1 MAKHVLSIEI
11 GTLVTK
17 IVEIDYKKKNP
28 HVYRAVSFATP
39 EGVIEDGVIRDKD
52 VLAVAFRNEL
62 AEAGM
67 KERNVVFS
75 IASSKIA
82 TREVTLPNVKE
93 NKIGALVQ
101 ATAQEYFPIDLNDYT
116 LAYSLLETIKEGK
129 DKSYKVL
136 LLAAPDDLVDN
147 YYNFAK
153 EMDFNIEALDYFG
166 NGSMQVLKKEIVL
179 DYCACIQISGNTTMI
194 NFMNEG
200 QQLMQR
206 TIPQGIFNVAEAM
219 VLSEDCMIE
228 DMDTACEALCRDKL
242 VCRSLD
248 YRGLD
253 DDDSIVSARMTEE
266 QWRQQ
271 EASKSARKVVTDAI
285 GEILLSVDRVIDF
298 FKSKYQG
305 VELTRIYITG
315 MGSKVAGIEEL
326 FQSVLNV
333 ETQRME
339 HLVNVSFPRH
349 FSEGLYNQTEYIAV
363 IGAAIGPVGFKSK
376 NAAVAGAGADGL
388 RNAQLVFGL
397 AVICAVAMSAFSLV
411 TYNTEKTRNDD
422 LNARKASLSSIN
434 QVFEE
439 NEGIK
444 SVYDQV
450 NNLQTSTETQNENL
464 NGLLK
469 QLEGSLP
476 RTMTVT
482 FMQSSQDGI
491 NLTITSETDISIA
504 RMLMNLEALEMRNK
518 DGQMIPVLTNIS
530 IPSVTASEED
540 DGSTVYNFTV
550 SAQYYQAAQA
560 AKAAEEQKAA
570 AAAAENANTSDGTNN
585 N

>member
-570 AAAAENANTSDGTNN
+570 AAAAENANTSNGTNN

>member
-11 GTLVTK
+11 GTQVTK

-67 KERNVVFS
+67 KEKSVVFS

-129 DKSYKVL
+129 EKSYKVL

-219 VLSEDCMIE
+219 VLSDECMIE

-253 DDDSIVSARMTEE
+253 DDESIVSARMTEE

-271 EASKSARKVVTDAI
+271 EASKSSRKVVTDAI
-285 GEILLSVDRVIDF
+285 GEILLSVLRVIDF
-298 FKSKYQG
+298 FKSKHQG
-305 VELTRIYITG
+305 VELTSIYITG
-315 MGSKVAGIEEL
+315 MGCKVAGIEDLFENEL
-326 FQSVLNV
+326 NIP
-333 ETQRME
+333 TQRME

-363 IGAAIGPVGFKSK
+363 VGAAIAPVGFKSK
-376 NAAVAGAGADGL
+376 NASSSGAGADAL

-397 AVICAVAMSAFSLV
+397 AVICAIAMSAFAFLQ
-411 TYNTEKTRNDD
+411 YNTEKQKNDD
-422 LNARKASLSSIN
+422 LNARKQSLAYIN
-434 QVFEE
+434 SVFEE

-444 SVYDQV
+444 NVYSQV
-450 NNLQTSTETQNENL
+450 SSLYNATETQNENL
-464 NGLLK
+464 NSLIK
-469 QLEGSLP
+469 QLEANLP
-476 RTMTVT
+476 RTMTVS
-482 FMQSSQDGI
+482 FLQSKDDGI
-491 NLTITSETDISIA
+491 NMTITSETDISIA
-504 RMLMNLEALEMRNK
+504 RMLMNLESMEMVDK
-518 DGQMIPVLTNIS
+518 DGQKIPVLTNIS
-530 IPSVTASEED
+530 IPSVTAADGD
-540 DGSTVYNFTV
+540 DGSTVYNFSV
-550 SAQYYQAAQA
+550 SAQYYQVVQALAQ
-560 AKAAEEQKAA
+560 E
-570 AAAAENANTSDGTNN
+570 AENASAQSAQASASPAN
-585 N
+585 

>member
-11 GTLVTK
+11 GTQVTK

-67 KERNVVFS
+67 KEKSVVFS

-101 ATAQEYFPIDLNDYT
+101 ATAQEYFPIDLTDYT

-129 DKSYKVL
+129 EKSYKVL

-219 VLSEDCMIE
+219 VLSNECMIE

-253 DDDSIVSARMTEE
+253 DDESIVSARMTEE

-271 EASKSARKVVTDAI
+271 EASKSSRKVVTDAV
-285 GEILLSVDRVIDF
+285 GEILLSVLRVIDF
-298 FKSKYQG
+298 FKSKHQG
-305 VELTRIYITG
+305 VELSSIYITG
-315 MGSKVAGIEEL
+315 MGCKVAGIEEL
-326 FQSVLNV
+326 FENELGIP
-333 ETQRME
+333 TQRME

-363 IGAAIGPVGFKSK
+363 VGAAIAPVGFKSK
-376 NAAVAGAGADGL
+376 NVTSSGAGADAL

-397 AVICAVAMSAFSLV
+397 AVICAIAMSAFSFLQ
-411 TYNTEKTRNDD
+411 YNTEKQKNDD
-422 LNARKASLSSIN
+422 LNARKQSLAYIN
-434 QVFEE
+434 SVFEE

-444 SVYDQV
+444 NVYDQV
-450 NNLQTSTETQNENL
+450 NTIYNATETQNENL
-464 NGLLK
+464 NSLIK
-469 QLEGSLP
+469 QLEANLP
-476 RTMTVT
+476 RTMTVSYL
-482 FMQSSQDGI
+482 QSSQDGI
-491 NLTITSETDISIA
+491 NMTITSETDISIA
-504 RMLMNLEALEMRNK
+504 RMLMNLESMEMQDK
-518 DGQMIPVLTNIS
+518 DGQKIPVLTNIS
-530 IPSVTASEED
+530 IPSVAASDAD
-540 DGSTVYNFTV
+540 DGSTEYNFTV
-550 SAQYYQAAQA
+550 TAQYYQVAMAQSQEADASGAA
-560 AKAAEEQKAA
+560 
-570 AAAAENANTSDGTNN
+570 N
-585 N
+585 

>member
-11 GTLVTK
+11 GTQVTK

-67 KERNVVFS
+67 KEKSVVFS

-129 DKSYKVL
+129 EKSYKVL

-219 VLSEDCMIE
+219 VLSDECMIE

-253 DDDSIVSARMTEE
+253 DEESIVSARMTEE

-271 EASKSARKVVTDAI
+271 EASKSSRKVVTDAV
-285 GEILLSVDRVIDF
+285 GEILLSVLRVIDF

-305 VELTRIYITG
+305 VELTSIYITG
-315 MGSKVAGIEEL
+315 MGCKVAGIEEL
-326 FQSVLNV
+326 FENELNIP
-333 ETQRME
+333 TQRME

-363 IGAAIGPVGFKSK
+363 VGAAIAPVGFKSK
-376 NAAVAGAGADGL
+376 NVTSSGAGADAL

-397 AVICAVAMSAFSLV
+397 AVICAIAMSAFSFLQ
-411 TYNTEKTRNDD
+411 YNTEKQKNDD
-422 LNARKASLSSIN
+422 LTARKQSLSYIN
-434 QVFEE
+434 SVFEE

-444 SVYDQV
+444 KVYDQV
-450 NNLQTSTETQNENL
+450 NNLYNATETENENL
-464 NGLLK
+464 NSLVK
-469 QLEGSLP
+469 QLEANLP
-476 RTMTVT
+476 RTMTVSYL
-482 FMQSSQDGI
+482 QSSDDGI
-491 NLTITSETDISIA
+491 NMTITSETDISIA
-504 RMLMNLEALEMRNK
+504 RMLMNLESMEMQDK
-518 DGQMIPVLTNIS
+518 DGQKIPVLTNIS
-530 IPSVTASEED
+530 IPSVTAADAE
-540 DGSTVYNFTV
+540 DGSTEYSFSV
-550 SAQYYQAAQA
+550 SAQYYQVVMAQSQEA
-560 AKAAEEQKAA
+560 DTSTSAS
-570 AAAAENANTSDGTNN
+570 AN
-585 N
+585 

>member
-11 GTLVTK
+11 GTQVTK

-67 KERNVVFS
+67 KEKSVVFS

-101 ATAQEYFPIDLNDYT
+101 ATAQEYFPIDLTDYT

-129 DKSYKVL
+129 EKSYKVL

-219 VLSEDCMIE
+219 VLSDECMIE

-253 DDDSIVSARMTEE
+253 DDESIVSARMTEE

-271 EASKSARKVVTDAI
+271 EASKSSRKVVTDAI
-285 GEILLSVDRVIDF
+285 GEILLSVLRVIDF

-305 VELTRIYITG
+305 VELTSIYITG
-315 MGSKVAGIEEL
+315 MGCKVAGIEEL
-326 FQSVLNV
+326 FENELNIP
-333 ETQRME
+333 TQRME

-363 IGAAIGPVGFKSK
+363 VGAAIAPVGFKSK
-376 NAAVAGAGADGL
+376 NVTTSGAGADAL

-397 AVICAVAMSAFSLV
+397 AVICAIAMSTFSFLQ
-411 TYNTEKTRNDD
+411 YNTEKQKNDD
-422 LNARKASLSSIN
+422 LNARKQSLSYIN
-434 QVFEE
+434 SVFEE

-444 SVYDQV
+444 NVYSQV
-450 NNLQTSTETQNENL
+450 SSLYNATETQNENL
-464 NGLLK
+464 NSLVK
-469 QLEGSLP
+469 QLEANLP
-476 RTMTVT
+476 RTMTVS
-482 FMQSSQDGI
+482 FLQSNDDGI
-491 NLTITSETDISIA
+491 NMTITSETDISIA
-504 RMLMNLEALEMRNK
+504 RMLMNLESMEMEDK
-518 DGQMIPVLTNIS
+518 DGQKIPVLTNIS
-530 IPSVTASEED
+530 IPAVTAADAD
-540 DGSTVYNFTV
+540 DGSTEYNFTV
-550 SAQYYQAAQA
+550 SAQYYQVVQAQA
-560 AKAAEEQKAA
+560 AQEAA
-570 AAAAENANTSDGTNN
+570 AGTAN
-585 N
+585 

>member
-11 GTLVTK
+11 GTQVTK

-67 KERNVVFS
+67 KEKSVVFS

-129 DKSYKVL
+129 EKSYKVL

-219 VLSEDCMIE
+219 VLSDECMIE

-253 DDDSIVSARMTEE
+253 DDESIVSARMTEE

-271 EASKSARKVVTDAI
+271 EASKSSRKVVTDAI
-285 GEILLSVDRVIDF
+285 GEILLSVLRVIDF
-298 FKSKYQG
+298 FKSKHQG
-305 VELTRIYITG
+305 VELTSIYITG
-315 MGSKVAGIEEL
+315 MGCKVAGIEDLFENEL
-326 FQSVLNV
+326 NIP
-333 ETQRME
+333 TQRME

-363 IGAAIGPVGFKSK
+363 VGAAIAPVGFKSK
-376 NAAVAGAGADGL
+376 NVATSGSGADAL

-397 AVICAVAMSAFSLV
+397 AVICAIAMSAFAFLQ
-411 TYNTEKTRNDD
+411 YNTEKQKNDD
-422 LNARKASLSSIN
+422 LNARKQSLAYIN
-434 QVFEE
+434 SVFEE

-444 SVYDQV
+444 NVYSQV
-450 NNLQTSTETQNENL
+450 NSLYNATETQNENL
-464 NGLLK
+464 NSLIK
-469 QLEGSLP
+469 QLEANLP
-476 RTMTVT
+476 RTMTVS
-482 FMQSSQDGI
+482 FLQSNDDGI
-491 NLTITSETDISIA
+491 NMTITSETDISIA
-504 RMLMNLEALEMRNK
+504 RMLMNLESMEMVDK
-518 DGQMIPVLTNIS
+518 DGQKIPVLTNIS
-530 IPSVTASEED
+530 IPSVTAADGD
-540 DGSTVYNFTV
+540 DGSTVYNFSV
-550 SAQYYQAAQA
+550 SAQYYQVVQALVQEAANAIDQSAQA
-560 AKAAEEQKAA
+560 SASP
-570 AAAAENANTSDGTNN
+570 AN
-585 N
+585 

>member
-11 GTLVTK
+11 GTQVTK

-67 KERNVVFS
+67 KEKSVVFS

-93 NKIGALVQ
+93 NKIGGLVQ

-129 DKSYKVL
+129 EKSYKVL

-219 VLSEDCMIE
+219 VLSEECMID
-228 DMDTACEALCRDKL
+228 DMDAACEALCRDKL

-248 YRGLD
+248 YKGLD

-271 EASKSARKVVTDAI
+271 EASKSSRKVVTDAI
-285 GEILLSVDRVIDF
+285 GE
-298 FKSKYQG
+298 
-305 VELTRIYITG
+305 
-315 MGSKVAGIEEL
+315 
-326 FQSVLNV
+326 N
-333 ETQRME
+333 
-339 HLVNVSFPRH
+339 P
-349 FSEGLYNQTEYIAV
+349 SECT
-363 IGAAIGPVGFKSK
+363 
-376 NAAVAGAGADGL
+376 
-388 RNAQLVFGL
+388 
-397 AVICAVAMSAFSLV
+397 
-411 TYNTEKTRNDD
+411 
-422 LNARKASLSSIN
+422 
-434 QVFEE
+434 
-439 NEGIK
+439 
-444 SVYDQV
+444 
-450 NNLQTSTETQNENL
+450 
-464 NGLLK
+464 
-469 QLEGSLP
+469 
-476 RTMTVT
+476 
-482 FMQSSQDGI
+482 
-491 NLTITSETDISIA
+491 
-504 RMLMNLEALEMRNK
+504 
-518 DGQMIPVLTNIS
+518 
-530 IPSVTASEED
+530 PS
-540 DGSTVYNFTV
+540 N
-550 SAQYYQAAQA
+550 
-560 AKAAEEQKAA
+560 
-570 AAAAENANTSDGTNN
+570 
-585 N
+585 

>member
-11 GTLVTK
+11 GTQVTK

-67 KERNVVFS
+67 KEKNVVFS

-101 ATAQEYFPIDLNDYT
+101 ATAQEYFPIDLTDYT

-129 DKSYKVL
+129 EKSYKVL

-219 VLSEDCMIE
+219 VLSDECMIE

-253 DDDSIVSARMTEE
+253 DDESIVSARMTEE

-271 EASKSARKVVTDAI
+271 EASKSSRKVVTDAI
-285 GEILLSVDRVIDF
+285 GEILLSVLRVIDF

-305 VELTRIYITG
+305 VELTSIYITG
-315 MGSKVAGIEEL
+315 MGCKVAGIEEL
-326 FQSVLNV
+326 FENELNIP
-333 ETQRME
+333 TQRME

-363 IGAAIGPVGFKSK
+363 VGAAIAPVGFKSK
-376 NAAVAGAGADGL
+376 NVTTSGAGADAL

-397 AVICAVAMSAFSLV
+397 AVICAIAMSTFSFLQ
-411 TYNTEKTRNDD
+411 YNTEKQKNDD
-422 LNARKASLSSIN
+422 LNARKQSLSYIN
-434 QVFEE
+434 SVFEE

-444 SVYDQV
+444 NVYSQV
-450 NNLQTSTETQNENL
+450 SSLYNATETQNENL
-464 NGLLK
+464 NSLVK
-469 QLEGSLP
+469 QLEANLP
-476 RTMTVT
+476 RTMTVS
-482 FMQSSQDGI
+482 FLQSNDNGI
-491 NLTITSETDISIA
+491 NMTITSETDISIA
-504 RMLMNLEALEMRNK
+504 RMLMNLESMEMEDK
-518 DGQMIPVLTNIS
+518 DGQKIPVLTNIS
-530 IPSVTASEED
+530 IPAVTAADAD
-540 DGSTVYNFTV
+540 DGSTEYNFTV
-550 SAQYYQAAQA
+550 SAQYYQVVQAQA
-560 AKAAEEQKAA
+560 AQEAA
-570 AAAAENANTSDGTNN
+570 AGTAN
-585 N
+585 

>member
-11 GTLVTK
+11 GTQVTK

-67 KERNVVFS
+67 KEKSVVFS

-129 DKSYKVL
+129 EKSYKVL

-219 VLSEDCMIE
+219 VLSDECMIE

-253 DDDSIVSARMTEE
+253 DDESIVSARMTEE

-271 EASKSARKVVTDAI
+271 EASKSSRKVVTDAI
-285 GEILLSVDRVIDF
+285 GEILLSVLRVIDF
-298 FKSKYQG
+298 FKSKHQG
-305 VELTRIYITG
+305 VELTSIYITG
-315 MGSKVAGIEEL
+315 MGCKVAGIEDLFENEL
-326 FQSVLNV
+326 NIP
-333 ETQRME
+333 TQRME

-363 IGAAIGPVGFKSK
+363 VGAAIAPVGFKSK
-376 NAAVAGAGADGL
+376 NVSSSGAGADAL

-397 AVICAVAMSAFSLV
+397 AVICAIAMSAFAFLQ
-411 TYNTEKTRNDD
+411 YNTEKQKNDD
-422 LNARKASLSSIN
+422 LNARKQSLAYIN
-434 QVFEE
+434 SVFEE

-444 SVYDQV
+444 NVYSQV
-450 NNLQTSTETQNENL
+450 NSLYNATETQNENL
-464 NGLLK
+464 NSLIK
-469 QLEGSLP
+469 QLEANLP
-476 RTMTVT
+476 RTMTVS
-482 FMQSSQDGI
+482 FLQSNDDGI
-491 NLTITSETDISIA
+491 NMTITSETDISIA
-504 RMLMNLEALEMRNK
+504 RMLMNLESMEMVDK
-518 DGQMIPVLTNIS
+518 DGQKIPVLTNIS
-530 IPSVTASEED
+530 IPSVTAADGD
-540 DGSTVYNFTV
+540 DGSTVYNFSV
-550 SAQYYQAAQA
+550 SAQYYQVVQALVQEAANAIDQSAQA
-560 AKAAEEQKAA
+560 SASP
-570 AAAAENANTSDGTNN
+570 AN
-585 N
+585 

>member
-67 KERNVVFS
+67 KEKNVVFS

-253 DDDSIVSARMTEE
+253 DDESIVSARMTEE

-315 MGSKVAGIEEL
+315 MGSKVVGIEEL

-476 RTMTVT
+476 RTMTVS

-550 SAQYYQAAQA
+550 SAQYYQVAQA

-570 AAAAENANTSDGTNN
+570 AAAAQNANTSDGTNN

>member
-11 GTLVTK
+11 GTQVTK

-67 KERNVVFS
+67 KEKSVVFS

-101 ATAQEYFPIDLNDYT
+101 ATAQEYFPIDLTDYT

-129 DKSYKVL
+129 EKSYKVL

-219 VLSEDCMIE
+219 VLSDECMIE

-253 DDDSIVSARMTEE
+253 DDESIVSARMTEE

-271 EASKSARKVVTDAI
+271 EASKSSRKVVTDAI
-285 GEILLSVDRVIDF
+285 GEILLSVLRVIDF

-305 VELTRIYITG
+305 VELTSIYITG
-315 MGSKVAGIEEL
+315 MGCKVAGIEEL
-326 FQSVLNV
+326 FENELNIP
-333 ETQRME
+333 TQRME

-363 IGAAIGPVGFKSK
+363 VGAAIAPVGFKSK
-376 NAAVAGAGADGL
+376 NVTTSGAGADAL

-397 AVICAVAMSAFSLV
+397 AVICAIAMSTFSFLQ
-411 TYNTEKTRNDD
+411 YNTEKQKNDD
-422 LNARKASLSSIN
+422 LNARKQSLSYIN
-434 QVFEE
+434 SVFEE

-444 SVYDQV
+444 SVYSQV
-450 NNLQTSTETQNENL
+450 SSLYNATETQNENL
-464 NGLLK
+464 NSLVK
-469 QLEGSLP
+469 QLEANLP
-476 RTMTVT
+476 RTMTVS
-482 FMQSSQDGI
+482 FLQSNDDGI
-491 NLTITSETDISIA
+491 NMTITSETDISIA
-504 RMLMNLEALEMRNK
+504 RMLMNLESMEMEDK
-518 DGQMIPVLTNIS
+518 DGQKIPVLTNIS
-530 IPSVTASEED
+530 IPAVTAADAD
-540 DGSTVYNFTV
+540 DGSTEYNFTV
-550 SAQYYQAAQA
+550 SAQYYQVVQAQAAQA
-560 AKAAEEQKAA
+560 AQEAA
-570 AAAAENANTSDGTNN
+570 AGTAN
-585 N
+585 

>member
-11 GTLVTK
+11 GTQVTK

-67 KERNVVFS
+67 KEKSVVFS

-129 DKSYKVL
+129 EKSYKVL

-219 VLSEDCMIE
+219 VLSDECMIE

-253 DDDSIVSARMTEE
+253 DDESIVSARMTEE

-271 EASKSARKVVTDAI
+271 EASKSSRKVVTDAI
-285 GEILLSVDRVIDF
+285 GEILLSVLRVIDF
-298 FKSKYQG
+298 FKSKHQG
-305 VELTRIYITG
+305 VELTSIYITG
-315 MGSKVAGIEEL
+315 MGCKVAGIEDLFENEL
-326 FQSVLNV
+326 NIP
-333 ETQRME
+333 TQRME

-363 IGAAIGPVGFKSK
+363 VGAAIAPVGFKSK
-376 NAAVAGAGADGL
+376 NVATSGAGADAL

-397 AVICAVAMSAFSLV
+397 AVICAIAMSAFAFLQ
-411 TYNTEKTRNDD
+411 YNTEKQKNDD
-422 LNARKASLSSIN
+422 LNARKQSLAYIN
-434 QVFEE
+434 SVFEE

-444 SVYDQV
+444 NVYSQV
-450 NNLQTSTETQNENL
+450 SSLYNATETQNENL
-464 NGLLK
+464 NSLIK
-469 QLEGSLP
+469 QLEANLP
-476 RTMTVT
+476 RTMTVS
-482 FMQSSQDGI
+482 FLQSKDDGI
-491 NLTITSETDISIA
+491 NMTITSETDISIA
-504 RMLMNLEALEMRNK
+504 RMLMNLESMEMVDK
-518 DGQMIPVLTNIS
+518 DGQKIPVLTNIS
-530 IPSVTASEED
+530 IPSVTAADGD
-540 DGSTVYNFTV
+540 DGSTVYNFSV
-550 SAQYYQAAQA
+550 SAQYYQVVQALAQ
-560 AKAAEEQKAA
+560 E
-570 AAAAENANTSDGTNN
+570 AENASAQSAQASASPAN
-585 N
+585 

>member
-11 GTLVTK
+11 GTQVTK

-67 KERNVVFS
+67 KEKSVVFS

-129 DKSYKVL
+129 EKSYKVL

-219 VLSEDCMIE
+219 VLSDECMIE

-253 DDDSIVSARMTEE
+253 DDESIVSARMTEE

-271 EASKSARKVVTDAI
+271 EASKSSRKVVTDAI
-285 GEILLSVDRVIDF
+285 GEILLSVLRVIDF
-298 FKSKYQG
+298 FKSKHQG
-305 VELTRIYITG
+305 VELTSIYITG
-315 MGSKVAGIEEL
+315 MGCKVAGIEDLFENEL
-326 FQSVLNV
+326 NIP
-333 ETQRME
+333 TQRME

-363 IGAAIGPVGFKSK
+363 VGAAIAPVGFKSK
-376 NAAVAGAGADGL
+376 NVASSGSGADAL

-397 AVICAVAMSAFSLV
+397 AVICAIAMSAFAFLQ
-411 TYNTEKTRNDD
+411 YNTEKQKNDD
-422 LNARKASLSSIN
+422 LNARKQSLAYIN
-434 QVFEE
+434 SVFEE

-444 SVYDQV
+444 NVYSQV
-450 NNLQTSTETQNENL
+450 NSLYNATETQNENL
-464 NGLLK
+464 NSLIK
-469 QLEGSLP
+469 QLEANLP
-476 RTMTVT
+476 RTMTVS
-482 FMQSSQDGI
+482 FLQSNDDGI
-491 NLTITSETDISIA
+491 NMTITSETDISIA
-504 RMLMNLEALEMRNK
+504 RMLMNLESMEMVDK
-518 DGQMIPVLTNIS
+518 DGQKIPVLTNIS
-530 IPSVTASEED
+530 IPSVTAADGD
-540 DGSTVYNFTV
+540 DGSTVYNFSV
-550 SAQYYQAAQA
+550 SAQYYQVVQALVQEAANAIDQSAQA
-560 AKAAEEQKAA
+560 SASP
-570 AAAAENANTSDGTNN
+570 AN
-585 N
+585 

>member
-11 GTLVTK
+11 GTQVTK

-67 KERNVVFS
+67 KEKSVVFS

-93 NKIGALVQ
+93 NKIVALVQ
-101 ATAQEYFPIDLNDYT
+101 ATAQEYFPIDLTDYT

-129 DKSYKVL
+129 EKSYKVL

-219 VLSEDCMIE
+219 VLSDECMIE

-253 DDDSIVSARMTEE
+253 DDESIVSARMTEE

-271 EASKSARKVVTDAI
+271 EASKSSRKVVTDAI
-285 GEILLSVDRVIDF
+285 GEILLSVLRVIDF

-305 VELTRIYITG
+305 VELTSIYITG
-315 MGSKVAGIEEL
+315 MGCKVAGIEEL
-326 FQSVLNV
+326 FENELNIP
-333 ETQRME
+333 TQRME

-363 IGAAIGPVGFKSK
+363 VGAAIAPVGFKSK
-376 NAAVAGAGADGL
+376 NVTTSGAGADAL

-397 AVICAVAMSAFSLV
+397 AVICAIAMSTFSFLQ
-411 TYNTEKTRNDD
+411 YNTEKQKNDD
-422 LNARKASLSSIN
+422 LNARKQSLSYIN
-434 QVFEE
+434 SVFEE

-444 SVYDQV
+444 SVYSQV
-450 NNLQTSTETQNENL
+450 SSLYNATETQNENL
-464 NGLLK
+464 NSLVK
-469 QLEGSLP
+469 QLEANLP
-476 RTMTVT
+476 RTMTVS
-482 FMQSSQDGI
+482 FLQSNDDGI
-491 NLTITSETDISIA
+491 NMTITSETDISIA
-504 RMLMNLEALEMRNK
+504 RMLMNMESMEMEDK
-518 DGQMIPVLTNIS
+518 DGQKIPVLTNIS
-530 IPSVTASEED
+530 IPAVTAADAD
-540 DGSTVYNFTV
+540 DGSTEYNFTV
-550 SAQYYQAAQA
+550 SAQYYQVVQAQAAQA
-560 AKAAEEQKAA
+560 AQEAA
-570 AAAAENANTSDGTNN
+570 AGTAN
-585 N
+585 

>member
-11 GTLVTK
+11 GTQVTK

-67 KERNVVFS
+67 KEKNVVFS

-101 ATAQEYFPIDLNDYT
+101 ATAQEYFPIDLTDYT

-129 DKSYKVL
+129 EKSYKVL

-219 VLSEDCMIE
+219 VLSDECMIE

-253 DDDSIVSARMTEE
+253 DDESIVSARMTEE

-271 EASKSARKVVTDAI
+271 EASKSSRKVVTDAI
-285 GEILLSVDRVIDF
+285 GEILLSVLRVIDF

-305 VELTRIYITG
+305 VELTSIYITG
-315 MGSKVAGIEEL
+315 MGCKVAGIEEL
-326 FQSVLNV
+326 FENELNIP
-333 ETQRME
+333 TQRME

-363 IGAAIGPVGFKSK
+363 VGAAIAPVGFKSK
-376 NAAVAGAGADGL
+376 NVTTSGAGADAL

-397 AVICAVAMSAFSLV
+397 AVICAIAMSTFSFLQ
-411 TYNTEKTRNDD
+411 YNTEKQKNDD
-422 LNARKASLSSIN
+422 LNARKQSLSYIN
-434 QVFEE
+434 SVFEE

-444 SVYDQV
+444 SVYSQV
-450 NNLQTSTETQNENL
+450 SSLYNATETQNENL
-464 NGLLK
+464 NSLVK
-469 QLEGSLP
+469 QLEANLP
-476 RTMTVT
+476 RTMTVS
-482 FMQSSQDGI
+482 FLQSNDNGI
-491 NLTITSETDISIA
+491 NMTITSETDISIA
-504 RMLMNLEALEMRNK
+504 RMLMNLESMEMEDK
-518 DGQMIPVLTNIS
+518 DGQKIPVLTNIS
-530 IPSVTASEED
+530 IPAVTAADAD
-540 DGSTVYNFTV
+540 DGSTEYNFTV
-550 SAQYYQAAQA
+550 SAQYYQVVQAQA
-560 AKAAEEQKAA
+560 AQEAA
-570 AAAAENANTSDGTNN
+570 AGTAN
-585 N
+585 

>member
-11 GTLVTK
+11 GTQVTK

-67 KERNVVFS
+67 KEKSVVFS

-129 DKSYKVL
+129 EKSYKVL

-219 VLSEDCMIE
+219 VLSDECMIE

-253 DDDSIVSARMTEE
+253 DDESIVSARMTEE

-271 EASKSARKVVTDAI
+271 EASKSSRKVVTDAI
-285 GEILLSVDRVIDF
+285 GEILLSVLRVIDF
-298 FKSKYQG
+298 FKSKHQG
-305 VELTRIYITG
+305 VELTSIYITG
-315 MGSKVAGIEEL
+315 MGCKVAGIEDLFENEL
-326 FQSVLNV
+326 NIP
-333 ETQRME
+333 TQRME

-363 IGAAIGPVGFKSK
+363 VGAAIAPVGFKSK
-376 NAAVAGAGADGL
+376 NVATSGSGADAL

-397 AVICAVAMSAFSLV
+397 AVICAIAMSAFAFLQ
-411 TYNTEKTRNDD
+411 YNTEKQKNDD
-422 LNARKASLSSIN
+422 LNARKQSLAYIN
-434 QVFEE
+434 SVFEE

-444 SVYDQV
+444 NVYSQV
-450 NNLQTSTETQNENL
+450 SSLYNATETQNENL
-464 NGLLK
+464 NSLIK
-469 QLEGSLP
+469 QLEANLP
-476 RTMTVT
+476 RTMTVS
-482 FMQSSQDGI
+482 FLQSKDDGI
-491 NLTITSETDISIA
+491 NMTITSETDISIA
-504 RMLMNLEALEMRNK
+504 RMLMNLESMEMVDK
-518 DGQMIPVLTNIS
+518 DGQKIPVLTNIS
-530 IPSVTASEED
+530 IPSVTAADGD
-540 DGSTVYNFTV
+540 DGSTVYNFSV
-550 SAQYYQAAQA
+550 SAQYYQVVQALAQ
-560 AKAAEEQKAA
+560 E
-570 AAAAENANTSDGTNN
+570 AENASAQSAQASASPAN
-585 N
+585 

>member
-11 GTLVTK
+11 GTQVTK

-67 KERNVVFS
+67 KEKSVVFS

-101 ATAQEYFPIDLNDYT
+101 ATAQEYFPIDLTDYT

-129 DKSYKVL
+129 EKSYKVL

-219 VLSEDCMIE
+219 VLSDECMIE

-253 DDDSIVSARMTEE
+253 DDESIVSARMTEE

-271 EASKSARKVVTDAI
+271 EASKSSRKVVTDAI
-285 GEILLSVDRVIDF
+285 GEILLSVLRVIDF

-305 VELTRIYITG
+305 VELTSIYITG
-315 MGSKVAGIEEL
+315 MGCKVAGIEDLFENEL
-326 FQSVLNV
+326 NIP
-333 ETQRME
+333 TQRME

-363 IGAAIGPVGFKSK
+363 VGAAIAPVGFKSK
-376 NAAVAGAGADGL
+376 NVTTSGAGADAL

-397 AVICAVAMSAFSLV
+397 AVICAIAMSTFSFLQ
-411 TYNTEKTRNDD
+411 YNTEKQKNDD
-422 LNARKASLSSIN
+422 LNARKQSLSYIN
-434 QVFEE
+434 SVFEE

-444 SVYDQV
+444 NVYSQV
-450 NNLQTSTETQNENL
+450 SSLYNATETQNENL
-464 NGLLK
+464 NSLVK
-469 QLEGSLP
+469 QLEANLP
-476 RTMTVT
+476 RTMTVS
-482 FMQSSQDGI
+482 FLQSNDNGI
-491 NLTITSETDISIA
+491 NMTITSETDISIA
-504 RMLMNLEALEMRNK
+504 RMLMNLESMEMEDK
-518 DGQMIPVLTNIS
+518 DGQKIPVLTNIS
-530 IPSVTASEED
+530 IPAVTAADAD
-540 DGSTVYNFTV
+540 DGSTEYNFTV
-550 SAQYYQAAQA
+550 SAQYYQVVQAQA
-560 AKAAEEQKAA
+560 AQEAA
-570 AAAAENANTSDGTNN
+570 AGTAN
-585 N
+585 

>member
-11 GTLVTK
+11 GTQVTK

-67 KERNVVFS
+67 KEKSVVFS

-101 ATAQEYFPIDLNDYT
+101 ATAQEYFPIDLTDYT

-129 DKSYKVL
+129 EKSYKVL

-219 VLSEDCMIE
+219 VLSDECMIE

-253 DDDSIVSARMTEE
+253 DDESIVSARMTEE

-271 EASKSARKVVTDAI
+271 EASKSSRKVVTDAI
-285 GEILLSVDRVIDF
+285 GEILLSVLRVIDF

-305 VELTRIYITG
+305 VELTSIYITG
-315 MGSKVAGIEEL
+315 MGCKVAGIEEL
-326 FQSVLNV
+326 FENELNIP
-333 ETQRME
+333 TQRME

-363 IGAAIGPVGFKSK
+363 VGAAIAPVGFKSK
-376 NAAVAGAGADGL
+376 NVTTSGAGADAL

-397 AVICAVAMSAFSLV
+397 AVICAIAMSTFSFLQ
-411 TYNTEKTRNDD
+411 YNTEKQKNDD
-422 LNARKASLSSIN
+422 LNARKQSLSYIN
-434 QVFEE
+434 SVFEE

-444 SVYDQV
+444 NVYSQV
-450 NNLQTSTETQNENL
+450 SSLYNATETQNENL
-464 NGLLK
+464 NSLVK
-469 QLEGSLP
+469 QLEANLP
-476 RTMTVT
+476 RTMTVS
-482 FMQSSQDGI
+482 FLQSNDNGI
-491 NLTITSETDISIA
+491 NMTITSETDISIA
-504 RMLMNLEALEMRNK
+504 RMLMNLESMEMEDK
-518 DGQMIPVLTNIS
+518 DGQKIPVLTNIS
-530 IPSVTASEED
+530 IPAVTAADAD
-540 DGSTVYNFTV
+540 DGSTEYNFTV
-550 SAQYYQAAQA
+550 SAQYYQVVQAQA
-560 AKAAEEQKAA
+560 AQEAA
-570 AAAAENANTSDGTNN
+570 AGTAN
-585 N
+585 

>member
-11 GTLVTK
+11 GTQVTK

-67 KERNVVFS
+67 KEKNVVFS

-101 ATAQEYFPIDLNDYT
+101 ATAQEYFPIDLTDYT

-129 DKSYKVL
+129 EKSYKVL

-219 VLSEDCMIE
+219 VLSDECMIE

-253 DDDSIVSARMTEE
+253 DDESIVSARMTEE

-271 EASKSARKVVTDAI
+271 EASKSSRKVVTDAI
-285 GEILLSVDRVIDF
+285 GEILLSVLRVIDF

-305 VELTRIYITG
+305 VELTSIYITG
-315 MGSKVAGIEEL
+315 MGCKVAGIEEL
-326 FQSVLNV
+326 FENELNIP
-333 ETQRME
+333 TQRME

-363 IGAAIGPVGFKSK
+363 VGAAIAPVGFKSK
-376 NAAVAGAGADGL
+376 NVTTSGAGADAL

-397 AVICAVAMSAFSLV
+397 AVICAIAMSTFSFLQ
-411 TYNTEKTRNDD
+411 YNTEKQKNDD
-422 LNARKASLSSIN
+422 LNARKQSLSYIN
-434 QVFEE
+434 SVFEE

-444 SVYDQV
+444 NVYSQV
-450 NNLQTSTETQNENL
+450 SSLYNATETQNENL
-464 NGLLK
+464 NSLVK
-469 QLEGSLP
+469 QLEANLP
-476 RTMTVT
+476 RTMTVS
-482 FMQSSQDGI
+482 FLQSNDDGI
-491 NLTITSETDISIA
+491 NMTITSETDISIA
-504 RMLMNLEALEMRNK
+504 RMLMNLESMEMEDK
-518 DGQMIPVLTNIS
+518 DGQKIPVLTNIS
-530 IPSVTASEED
+530 IPAVTAADAD
-540 DGSTVYNFTV
+540 DGSTEYNFTV
-550 SAQYYQAAQA
+550 SAQYYQVVQAQA
-560 AKAAEEQKAA
+560 AQEAA
-570 AAAAENANTSDGTNN
+570 ACTAN
-585 N
+585 

>member
-11 GTLVTK
+11 GTQVTK

-67 KERNVVFS
+67 KEKSVVFS

-101 ATAQEYFPIDLNDYT
+101 ATAQEYFPIDLTDYT

-129 DKSYKVL
+129 EKSYKVL

-219 VLSEDCMIE
+219 VLSNECMIE

-253 DDDSIVSARMTEE
+253 DDESIVSARMTEE

-271 EASKSARKVVTDAI
+271 EASKSSRKVVTDAV
-285 GEILLSVDRVIDF
+285 GEILLSVLRVIDF

-305 VELTRIYITG
+305 VELSSIYITG
-315 MGSKVAGIEEL
+315 MGCKVAGIEDL
-326 FQSVLNV
+326 FENGLGIP
-333 ETQRME
+333 TQRME

-363 IGAAIGPVGFKSK
+363 VGAAIAPVGFKSK
-376 NAAVAGAGADGL
+376 NASTAGAGAEAL

-397 AVICAVAMSAFSLV
+397 AVICSIAMCAFSFLQ
-411 TYNTEKTRNDD
+411 YNTEKQKNDD
-422 LNARKASLSSIN
+422 LTARKESLSYIN
-434 QVFEE
+434 SVFEE
-439 NEGIK
+439 NKGIK

-450 NNLQTSTETQNENL
+450 NSLYTSTETQNENL
-464 NGLLK
+464 NSLVK
-469 QLEGSLP
+469 QLEASLP
-476 RTMTVT
+476 RTMTVS
-482 FMQSSQDGI
+482 FLQSSQDGI
-491 NLTITSETDISIA
+491 NMTISSETDISIA
-504 RMLMNLEALEMRNK
+504 RMLMNLEKLEMEDK
-518 DGQMIPVLTNIS
+518 DGQKIPVLTNIS
-530 IPSVTASEED
+530 IPSVTAAETD
-540 DGSTVYNFTV
+540 DGSTAYNFTV
-550 SAQYYQAAQA
+550 SAQYYQVAMAQAQADAESAQA
-560 AKAAEEQKAA
+560 A
-570 AAAAENANTSDGTNN
+570 N
-585 N
+585 

>member
-11 GTLVTK
+11 GTQVTK

-67 KERNVVFS
+67 KEKSVVFS

-93 NKIGALVQ
+93 NKIGGLVQ

-129 DKSYKVL
+129 EKSYKVL

-219 VLSEDCMIE
+219 VLSEECMID
-228 DMDTACEALCRDKL
+228 DMDAACEALCRDKL

-248 YRGLD
+248 YKGLD

-271 EASKSARKVVTDAI
+271 EASKSSRKVVTDAI
-285 GEILLSVDRVIDF
+285 GEILLSVLRVIDF

-305 VELTRIYITG
+305 VELTSIYITG
-315 MGSKVAGIEEL
+315 MGCKVSGIEEL
-326 FQSVLNV
+326 FSNELNIP
-333 ETQRME
+333 TQRME

-363 IGAAIGPVGFKSK
+363 VGAAIAPVGFKSK
-376 NAAVAGAGADGL
+376 NAATSGAGSDAL
-388 RNAQLVFGL
+388 RNAQLVFDL
-397 AVICAVAMSAFSLV
+397 AVICAVAMSVFSFLQ
-411 TYNTEKTRNDD
+411 YNTEKNKNDD
-422 LNARKASLSSIN
+422 LKARKESLAYIN
-434 QVFEE
+434 TVFKE

-450 NNLQTSTETQNENL
+450 NSLYNSTETQNENL
-464 NGLLK
+464 NSLVK
-469 QLEGSLP
+469 QLEANLP
-476 RTMTVT
+476 RTMTVSYL
-482 FMQSSQDGI
+482 QSSEDGI
-491 NLTITSETDISIA
+491 NMTISSETDISIA
-504 RMLMNLEALEMRNK
+504 RMLMNLETLEMQDK
-518 DGQMIPVLTNIS
+518 DGQKIPVLTNIS
-530 IPSVTASEED
+530 IPSVTAADAD

-550 SAQYYQAAQA
+550 SAQYYQVAQAQA
-560 AKAAEEQKAA
+560 AQES
-570 AAAAENANTSDGTNN
+570 ANQ
-585 N
+585 

>member
-11 GTLVTK
+11 GTQVTK

-67 KERNVVFS
+67 KEKSVVFS

-93 NKIGALVQ
+93 NKIGDLVR

-129 DKSYKVL
+129 EKSYKVL

-219 VLSEDCMIE
+219 VLSEECMID
-228 DMDTACEALCRDKL
+228 DMDAACEALCRDKL

-248 YRGLD
+248 YKGLD

-271 EASKSARKVVTDAI
+271 EASKSSRKVVTDAI
-285 GEILLSVDRVIDF
+285 GEILLSVLRVIDF

-305 VELTRIYITG
+305 VELTSIYITG
-315 MGSKVAGIEEL
+315 MGCKVSGIEEL
-326 FQSVLNV
+326 FSNELNIP
-333 ETQRME
+333 TQRME

-363 IGAAIGPVGFKSK
+363 
-376 NAAVAGAGADGL
+376 
-388 RNAQLVFGL
+388 AQLVFGL
-397 AVICAVAMSAFSLV
+397 AVICAVAMSVFSFLQ
-411 TYNTEKTRNDD
+411 YNTEKNKNDD
-422 LNARKASLSSIN
+422 LKARKESLAYIN
-434 QVFEE
+434 TVFKE

-450 NNLQTSTETQNENL
+450 NSLYNSTETQNENL
-464 NGLLK
+464 NSMVK
-469 QLEGSLP
+469 QLEANLP
-476 RTMTVT
+476 RTMTVSYL
-482 FMQSSQDGI
+482 QSSEDGI
-491 NLTITSETDISIA
+491 NMTISSETDISIA
-504 RMLMNLEALEMRNK
+504 RMLMNLETLEMQDK
-518 DGQMIPVLTNIS
+518 DGQKIPVLTNIS
-530 IPSVTASEED
+530 IPSVTAADAD

-550 SAQYYQAAQA
+550 SAQYYQVAQAQA
-560 AKAAEEQKAA
+560 AQES
-570 AAAAENANTSDGTNN
+570 ANQ
-585 N
+585 